1 MIHIRHILQ
10 RGNTALHDAA
20 ANGHLEIATLLIS
33 SGCDSNMTTNGDV
46 RHMVYMMVTYLIHVY
61 LLHIIEWKHCTLLR
75 CTWRSCRNSDTTN
88 K

>member
-33 SGCDSNMTTNGDV
+33 GGCDINAINKVPYIVCMIFDSYTSYITA
-46 RHMVYMMVTYLIHVY
+46 RKY
-61 LLHIIEWKHCTLLR
+61 CT
-75 CTWRSCRNSDTTN
+75 S
-88 K
+88 